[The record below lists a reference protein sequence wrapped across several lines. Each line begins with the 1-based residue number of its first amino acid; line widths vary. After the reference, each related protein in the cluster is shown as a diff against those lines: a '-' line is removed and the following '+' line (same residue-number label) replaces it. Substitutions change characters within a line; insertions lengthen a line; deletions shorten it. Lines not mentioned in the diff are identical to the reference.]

1 MRNFML
7 CIVLV
12 AFISLPI
19 LCSEIHD
26 LVKEGD
32 LEGVRKILKIDRT
45 LVNAKDNNGKT
56 PLIWACS
63 IDNVVIARYLLEKNA
78 DPDIKDENGST
89 ALHIS
94 ANSGNLEL
102 VKLLLQNE
110 TSSINAGAEW
120 GNTPLHLACERGHPE
135 VVKVLLENGADI
147 EARNALKRTPII
159 GAGRESG
166 NLEVIKFLVEKGAD
180 INAMDA
186 WNDTALTLA
195 AWRGFE
201 EAVNFL
207 IERKSIIPES
217 AKVRALWYAAERGL
231 PLLFQYMLENGLN
244 FNEIKEHIDAIQH
257 AAAAGGSVDI
267 MKSLIQQGFEINRKD
282 KDGWTPLHYAAAE
295 GENDMIKYLIA
306 SGIDKNARNMK
317 GETAYHLA
325 VFRDCPET
333 AELLKKSG
341 VDHTAPKFPILRG
354 KYMGQKPP
362 GDEPE
367 LFLPGIVSGH
377 YTSHCSLVFSPDG
390 KEAYWTEQYPS
401 KEEGYGTGG
410 VMQMKMIDDRWTYP
424 KRSEVMEGEPAFS
437 PDGKRLYF
445 ISQRPLTPDGK
456 GGKENIW
463 YMVKL
468 GSGWSEPKPV
478 DNTVNSKRLHWQ
490 ISVDKN
496 YNLYFADWNG
506 IYYSEYKN
514 GKYQEPV
521 NIAELYN
528 NETLKGNCPFISPD
542 SDYLLFTAPK
552 DKDNRRNQ
560 DIHISFKKK
569 DNTWTD
575 AMNLGD
581 KINATLHDV
590 CPAITPDG
598 KYLFF
603 LSVGK
608 DRPWGIYWVD
618 AGIIEELK
626 KDLVRY

>member
-1 MRNFML
+1 VRNFMS
-7 CIVLV
+7 CIILV

-19 LCSEIHD
+19 LSSEIHD
-26 LVKEGD
+26 LVKESD
-32 LEGVRKILKIDRT
+32 LEGVRKILKADRT

-56 PLIWACS
+56 PLMWACN
-63 IDNVVIARYLLEKNA
+63 IGDVVIARYLLENKA
-78 DPDIKDENGST
+78 DPDIKDENDST

-120 GNTPLHLACERGHPE
+120 DNTPLHLACERRHPE
-135 VVKVLLENGADI
+135 VVRVLVENGADI

-159 GAGRESG
+159 AAGRESG
-166 NLEVIKFLVEKGAD
+166 CLEIIRFLVEKGAD
-180 INAMDA
+180 IHAMDV
-186 WNDTALTLA
+186 WNDTALALA

-201 EAVNFL
+201 EVVNFL

-217 AKVRALWYAAERGL
+217 GKEATLRYAAERGL
-231 PLLFQYMLENGLN
+231 PRLYQYMLENGLN
-244 FNEIKEHIDAIQH
+244 LNEIKEHIKNLH
-257 AAAAGGSVDI
+257 HAAAGGGSIEIV
-267 MKSLIQQGFEINRKD
+267 KSLIQHGFDINQKD
-282 KDGWTPLHYAAAE
+282 KDGWTPLHYAAGQGKNE
-295 GENDMIKYLIA
+295 MIKYLIA
-306 SGIDKNARNMK
+306 SGIDKNARNIK
-317 GETAYHLA
+317 GETAYHIA
-325 VFRDCPET
+325 IFRDNPES

-341 VDHTAPKFPILRG
+341 VDYSTPKFPVLKG

-367 LFLPGIVSGH
+367 LFMPGIVSGH
-377 YTSHCSLVFSPDG
+377 YTSHCSLIFSPDG

-401 KEEGYGTGG
+401 KEKDYGTGG
-410 VMQMKMIDDRWTYP
+410 VMHMKMVGDKWTYP
-424 KRSEVMEGEPAFS
+424 KRSEVMQGEPAFS

-445 ISQRPLTPDGK
+445 ISQKPLNPNDK

-463 YMVKL
+463 YMVKID
-468 GSGWSEPKPV
+468 SGWSEPKPV

-496 YNLYFADWNG
+496 YNLYFADWNS

-514 GKYQEPV
+514 GKYQKPV

-528 NETLKGNCPFISPD
+528 NETLKGCCPFISPD

-552 DKDNRRNQ
+552 DKDNRRNH

-569 DNTWTD
+569 DGTWTN
-575 AMNLGD
+575 AINLGD
-581 KINATLHDV
+581 KINATLHDQ
-590 CPAITPDG
+590 CPTVTPDG

-608 DRPWGIYWVD
+608 DRPWGIYWVG
-618 AGIIEELK
+618 AGIIEELRK
-626 KDLVRY
+626 KTS